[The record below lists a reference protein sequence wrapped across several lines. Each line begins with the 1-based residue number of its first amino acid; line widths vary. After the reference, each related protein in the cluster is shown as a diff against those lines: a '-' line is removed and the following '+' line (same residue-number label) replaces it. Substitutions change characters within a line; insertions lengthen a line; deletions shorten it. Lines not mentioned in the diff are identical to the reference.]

1 MKGDIKM
8 ENCCR
13 EATVRE
19 YIERFG
25 NTELC
30 HDYKEE
36 AKRAVELYVKEKQR
50 TQEDY
55 GQQIKML
62 ERQIRERDIIIHCLV
77 RCVEVPE

>member
-1 MKGDIKM
+1 M
-8 ENCCR
+8 EICCR

-36 AKRAVELYVKEKQR
+36 AKRAVELYDKEKQR

-55 GQQIKML
+55 RQQIKML

>member
-1 MKGDIKM
+1 MG
-8 ENCCR
+8 NCCR

-19 YIERFG
+19 YIEMFG

-55 GQQIKML
+55 G
-62 ERQIRERDIIIHCLV
+62 
-77 RCVEVPE
+77 

>member
-1 MKGDIKM
+1 M

-55 GQQIKML
+55 RQQIKML

>member
-1 MKGDIKM
+1 M

-19 YIERFG
+19 YIEMFG

-36 AKRAVELYVKEKQR
+36 AKRAVELYDKEKQR

-55 GQQIKML
+55 EQQIKIL
-62 ERQIRERDIIIHCLV
+62 KRQIRVRDIIIHCLV

>member
-1 MKGDIKM
+1 M
-8 ENCCR
+8 
-13 EATVRE
+13 
-19 YIERFG
+19 FG

-55 GQQIKML
+55 EQQIKIL
-62 ERQIRERDIIIHCLV
+62 KRQIRVRDIIIHITIDPTLNDFPFLV
-77 RCVEVPE
+77 ILILLIYIE

>member
-1 MKGDIKM
+1 M

-30 HDYKEE
+30 HDNKEE

-50 TQEDY
+50 MQEEY
-55 GQQIKML
+55 VQQIKIL
-62 ERQIRERDIIIHCLV
+62 ERQKRVRDIIIHCLV